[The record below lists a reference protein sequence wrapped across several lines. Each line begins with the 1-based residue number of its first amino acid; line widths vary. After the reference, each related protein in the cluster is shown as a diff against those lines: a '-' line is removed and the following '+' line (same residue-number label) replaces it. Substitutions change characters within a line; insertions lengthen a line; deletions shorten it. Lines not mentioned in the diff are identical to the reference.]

1 MDTACAREN
10 IKWDCCWPSQRYQET
25 MHDQLP
31 HVRSSNRL
39 ALCLGAHTCSIA
51 VLSSNVYACWHKR
64 LIGALT
70 LKASTAP
77 SPFECCTVGDEP
89 RTMESTFCDRLQLVL
104 EILRTKVKHSAPLVL
119 HQSAVISLRD
129 STVTD
134 AVKFL
139 VEDVH
144 SPLLRIRSLL
154 GLSWGSPAAR
164 WHRQPGPLRRSQS
177 QPLHAAPHWM
187 DLKG

>member
-1 MDTACAREN
+1 
-10 IKWDCCWPSQRYQET
+10 

-39 ALCLGAHTCSIA
+39 ALCLGAHACSFA

-89 RTMESTFCDRLQLVL
+89 RTMESTFCDRLQLVF

-119 HQSAVISLRD
+119 HQSAVNSLRD

-177 QPLHAAPHWM
+177 QPLHAAPH
-187 DLKG
+187 

>member
-1 MDTACAREN
+1 MCKGKHKMRLLLTFSKIPRHNARPITTCSVFRQTGSLSRSTRLLVCCPQLERLRLLAQKTA
-10 IKWDCCWPSQRYQET
+10 
-25 MHDQLP
+25 
-31 HVRSSNRL
+31 RL
-39 ALCLGAHTCSIA
+39 ALGA
-51 VLSSNVYACWHKR
+51 R
-64 LIGALT
+64 T

-77 SPFECCTVGDEP
+77 SPFECCTVG
-89 RTMESTFCDRLQLVL
+89 FCDRLQLVL

-119 HQSAVISLRD
+119 HQSAVNSLRD
-129 STVTD
+129 STATD

-154 GLSWGSPAAR
+154 GLSWGSPADR

-177 QPLHAAPHWM
+177 QPLHAAPH
-187 DLKG
+187 